1 MPAEAGAHG
10 SRADEAVA
18 HRWFNVS
25 MAVSGL
31 RCLLAYVLVPIVGPA
46 LSGAAG
52 LSPSIGIPIGFV
64 ALVFDVIAVRRF
76 WTANHRWRW
85 GVTAIYVAV
94 IALVL
99 TLLVRDF
106 VHLAS

>member
-1 MPAEAGAHG
+1 
-10 SRADEAVA
+10 
-18 HRWFNVS
+18 

-31 RCLLAYVLVPIVGPA
+31 RCLLAYVIVPIVGPA
-46 LSGAAG
+46 LSGATG
-52 LSPSIGIPIGFV
+52 LSPSVGIPIGLV